1 MPDVTYTP
9 LDESV
14 DFDAASLNT
23 RFDGVTN
30 AINALQEDAV
40 APKAFNSTHLPTLLL
55 AEDHD
60 WAHRT
65 SAGTY
70 AEASGWADINDGADL
85 VVDLGGTYTPAN
97 SGPVGLIHVKFSA
110 IAQQVGVA
118 SPSAASGYRFWV
130 GFRIQSSV
138 TGGVGTYADIGK
150 TVRWV
155 GSRDI
160 DYVGSAQINQNVD
173 VSISTF
179 LDSSDLP
186 SGARYFKAQVW
197 CYDQAASGSSAQAE
211 IFRCQLAAFV
221 LRSQRS

>member
-1 MPDVTYTP
+1 MPDITYPSLT
-9 LDESV
+9 ESV
-14 DFDAASLNT
+14 DFDADSLNT
-23 RFDGVTN
+23 RFNGVTN
-30 AINALQEDAV
+30 AINALSEDAV
-40 APKAFNSTHLPTLLL
+40 APKAFNSTHLPSLLL

-60 WAHRT
+60 WAHRA

-70 AEASGWADINDGADL
+70 AEAAGWADINDGADL
-85 VVDLGGTYTPAN
+85 EVNLGSTYTPAN
-97 SGPVGLIHVKFSA
+97 AGPVGLIHVKFSA

-118 SPSAASGYRFWV
+118 TPTSASGHRVWV

-138 TGGVGTYADIGK
+138 TGSVGSYADIGK
-150 TVRWV
+150 TARWV

-160 DYVGSAQINQNVD
+160 DYVGGAQINQNVS

-179 LDSSDLP
+179 LDSTDLP

-197 CYDQAASGSSAQAE
+197 CYDPASVGSCQAE